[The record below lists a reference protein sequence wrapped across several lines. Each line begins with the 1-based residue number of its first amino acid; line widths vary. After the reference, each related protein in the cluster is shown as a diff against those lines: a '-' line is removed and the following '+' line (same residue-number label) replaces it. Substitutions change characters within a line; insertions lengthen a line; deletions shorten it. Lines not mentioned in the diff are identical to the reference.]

1 MHKFA
6 IVAISGLAISAVSLG
21 IAGSMA
27 ARSGKV
33 GLDLSWFDDLESCK
47 TTNATANNR
56 QFNWDSGDEVTVKV
70 PVNLHFKPGQG
81 TQVEISG
88 DPNLISHVKIDDGVI
103 SLNCNPHHWN
113 HQRLD
118 VTLPG
123 NKTFRE
129 INVKGVA
136 NVDLQDINQPELE
149 IAAAGS
155 ADVSATGKTDSLK
168 LDIAGRADVH
178 AKDLIAKKVEINVAG
193 RGDVETSPQD
203 SADISIAGSG
213 NVKLYSEP
221 KHIETSIMGSGNI
234 EHLAPK
240 G

>member
-6 IVAISGLAISAVSLG
+6 IVAISGLAISAISLG

-27 ARSGKV
+27 ARSGKI
-33 GLDLSWFDDLESCK
+33 GMDLSWFDDLESCK
-47 TTNATANNR
+47 TTNATATSR
-56 QFNWDSGDEVTVKV
+56 QFNWDGGDEVSVAV
-70 PVNLHFKPGQG
+70 PVNLHYKPGQG
-81 TQVEISG
+81 TQVVVGG
-88 DPNLISHVKIDDGVI
+88 DPELLSHVKVHNGDIE
-103 SLNCNPHHWN
+103 LNCSLHHWH

-129 INVKGVA
+129 INLKGLA
-136 NVDLQDINQPELE
+136 DADLQDINQPELE
-149 IAAAGS
+149 LAVAGS
-155 ADVSATGKTDSLK
+155 ASVTATGKTDNLK
-168 LDIAGRADVH
+168 LDIAGRGDVH
-178 AKDLIAKKVEINVAG
+178 ARDLIAKKVEVNVAG

-203 SADISIAGSG
+203 SVDISIAGSG
-213 NVKLYSEP
+213 DVKLYSEP
-221 KHIETSIMGSGNI
+221 KHVDTSIMGSGNV